1 MKHAFAWLVALAVT
15 FPSIS
20 IAEGQK
26 MTQDQQGV
34 LAAIETMTV
43 GFQAGDI
50 STVMQSYEAAA
61 TVVFEP
67 EAPVSDAA
75 QLEQMF
81 AGMAALGPEFTYPA
95 GHEVIVSGDIAV
107 HIAPW
112 KMTAQSPDGQAIE
125 QSGLS
130 VAVLRKQSD
139 GGWKMVIDNP
149 HGGRLLAQDH

>member
-1 MKHAFAWLVALAVT
+1 MKHAFAWLMALAVT
-15 FPSIS
+15 IPNIS
-20 IAEGQK
+20 TAEGQN
-26 MTQDQQGV
+26 MTQDQQDV
-34 LAAIETMTV
+34 LSAIETMTA
-43 GFQAGDI
+43 GFQAGDLAE
-50 STVMQSYEAAA
+50 VMQSYEPAA

-81 AGMAALGPEFTYPA
+81 AGMAAMGPEFTYPA

-112 KMTAQSPDGQAIE
+112 TMTAQSPDGQTVE

-130 VAVLRKQSD
+130 VAVLRKQPD

-149 HGGRLLAQDH
+149 HGGRLLEQDH

>member
-1 MKHAFAWLVALAVT
+1 MKHAFAWLMALAVT
-15 FPSIS
+15 IPNIS
-20 IAEGQK
+20 TAEGQN
-26 MTQDQQGV
+26 MTQDQQDV
-34 LAAIETMTV
+34 LSAIETMTA
-43 GFQAGDI
+43 GFQAGDLAE
-50 STVMQSYEAAA
+50 VMHSYEPAA

-81 AGMAALGPEFTYPA
+81 AGMAAMGPEFTYPA

-112 KMTAQSPDGQAIE
+112 TMTAQSPDGQTVE

-130 VAVLRKQSD
+130 VAVLRKQPD

-149 HGGRLLAQDH
+149 HGGRLLEQDH